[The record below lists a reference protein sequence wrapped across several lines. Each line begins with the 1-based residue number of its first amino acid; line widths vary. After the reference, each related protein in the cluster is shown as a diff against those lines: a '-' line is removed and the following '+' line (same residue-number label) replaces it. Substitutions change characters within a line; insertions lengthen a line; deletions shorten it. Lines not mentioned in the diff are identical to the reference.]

1 MGCSRCRELEARV
14 RQSALGL
21 SMPVDIVLE
30 DDLNVMLDNHIR
42 STPCLLIDGK
52 VYFDDHLPSSQEVDS
67 LLKSLSSASN
77 SKSA

>member
-1 MGCSRCRELEARV
+1 MGCSRCRELESRV
-14 RQSALGL
+14 RKITRGMSV
-21 SMPVDIVLE
+21 PVDIVLE
-30 DDLNVMLDNHIR
+30 DNLDVMLDNHIR

-52 VYFDDHLPSSQEVDS
+52 VYFDDHLPEPEELES